1 MSVGVLVESTLPG
14 MVGVSEVALGVESL
28 GDGLMVGELL
38 AVVIGGLGPGLA
50 ADESQTLRLLG
61 TVAAKTVVAPDLVA
75 DRGLV
80 TLQHGCNLALG
91 MTHFQKRLNL
101 VAFFLGE
108 LHVIS
113 HWCAH
118 ACWFERLSCERSVP
132 LFTRRG
138 VALTS

>member
-1 MSVGVLVESTLPG
+1 MVNRQAKPVSLGVVLVF
-14 MVGVSEVALGVESL
+14 VGGGV
-28 GDGLMVGELL
+28 GW
-38 AVVIGGLGPGLA
+38 ATPY
-50 ADESQTLRLLG
+50 LLG
-61 TVAAKTVVAPDLVA
+61 TVAAKTAVAPELAA

-80 TLQHGCNLALG
+80 TLQHGCNLAWG
-91 MTHFQKRLNL
+91 MTRFQKRLNR